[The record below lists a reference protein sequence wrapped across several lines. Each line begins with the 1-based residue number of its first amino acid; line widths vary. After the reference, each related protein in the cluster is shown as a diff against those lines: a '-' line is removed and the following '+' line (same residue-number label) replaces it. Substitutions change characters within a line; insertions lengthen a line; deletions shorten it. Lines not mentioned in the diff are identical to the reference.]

1 MVKSSGYPFM
11 DMDISKL
18 MKEFKIPGIN
28 IDTMMQSQKK
38 NIEALTEANRIA
50 IEGMQM
56 VTRRQSDILRQT
68 MEETATMMNE
78 IMGTSPPEEKLIKQ
92 TEMVKM
98 AFESALVNMKSLS
111 DMVAKSNDEVT
122 KVISKRVSENIE
134 ELKTMV
140 AKTEEPNS

>member
-28 IDTMMQSQKK
+28 IDTMMQLQKK

-68 MEETATMMNE
+68 MEETATMMAE
-78 IMGTSPPEEKLIKQ
+78 IMGTAPPEEKLIRQ
-92 TEMVKM
+92 TEMAKM

-111 DMVAKSNDEVT
+111 DMVAKSNDEVA

-140 AKTEEPNS
+140 AKTEEQNS

>member
-1 MVKSSGYPFM
+1 
-11 DMDISKL
+11 
-18 MKEFKIPGIN
+18 
-28 IDTMMQSQKK
+28 
-38 NIEALTEANRIA
+38 
-50 IEGMQM
+50 
-56 VTRRQSDILRQT
+56 
-68 MEETATMMNE
+68 
-78 IMGTSPPEEKLIKQ
+78 MGTSPPEEKLIKQ

-140 AKTEEPNS
+140 AKTEEQNS

>member
-111 DMVAKSNDEVT
+111 DMVAKSNDEVA

-140 AKTEEPNS
+140 AKTEEQNS

>member
-38 NIEALTEANRIA
+38 NLEALTEANRIA
-50 IEGMQM
+50 IEGIQM

-68 MEETATMMNE
+68 MEETATMVTE
-78 IMGTSPPEEKLIKQ
+78 IMGTSPPEEKIIKQ

-111 DMVAKSNDEVT
+111 DMVAKSNDEVA

-140 AKTEEPNS
+140 AKTEEQNS

>member
-38 NIEALTEANRIA
+38 NLEALTEANRIA
-50 IEGMQM
+50 IEGIQM

-68 MEETATMMNE
+68 MEETATMMAE
-78 IMGTSPPEEKLIKQ
+78 IMGTAPPEEKLIRQ
-92 TEMVKM
+92 TEMAKM

-140 AKTEEPNS
+140 AKTEEQNS

>member
-28 IDTMMQSQKK
+28 IDTMMQLQKK

-68 MEETATMMNE
+68 MEETATMMAE
-78 IMGTSPPEEKLIKQ
+78 IMGTAPPEEKLIRQ
-92 TEMVKM
+92 TEMAKM